1 MTSGDTYETLF
12 KREWYHPDHYPTDAW
27 PSPLGL
33 SLGILAVIVGQLI
46 VLAYHWLHVRLQAFG
61 PIAPVQ
67 KSGPEPHDFFP
78 SMLEHL
84 SQPEGF
90 VLLGGYLCGTWMF
103 RLMPPSYYSFAG
115 GVDWAAVATQL
126 LLQDG
131 LQMLMH
137 LGEHKVDALLGTN
150 MWFYRKSHKP
160 HHRFTNPKL
169 FDAFNGSLSDT
180 FFMILVPLLSTAHL
194 CRTVNVWTYM
204 AFGTLYANGL
214 CLIHSEAAHPWDG
227 AFAACGVGT
236 AADHHVHHTLFTW
249 NYGHLF
255 TYFDRLAGTYKPPA
269 LVHKLSAHPN
279 SAAAESKTE

>member
-1 MTSGDTYETLF
+1 M
-12 KREWYHPDHYPTDAW
+12 R
-27 PSPLGL
+27 
-33 SLGILAVIVGQLI
+33 
-46 VLAYHWLHVRLQAFG
+46 
-61 PIAPVQ
+61 
-67 KSGPEPHDFFP
+67 DFYYMHF
-78 SMLEHL
+78 
-84 SQPEGF
+84 F
-90 VLLGGYLCGTWMF
+90 YRYLCGTWMF

-194 CRTVNVWTYM
+194 CRTVR
-204 AFGTLYANGL
+204 
-214 CLIHSEAAHPWDG
+214 CLLSTPLTSPRRRALLP
-227 AFAACGVGT
+227 
-236 AADHHVHHTLFTW
+236 L
-249 NYGHLF
+249 
-255 TYFDRLAGTYKPPA
+255 PA
-269 LVHKLSAHPN
+269 WPVS
-279 SAAAESKTE
+279 